1 MRKYLKVVL
10 NLFDGESGCAAAGES
25 NASTQNN
32 SETSKAGTVRND
44 IAKRGKSLGL
54 SDDLMQSYQEA
65 FDSKNKKSEKSAE
78 EESHESTQK
87 KEDTNSQSI
96 SNDFD
101 EFIKTHKSEYD
112 KRVSRLIK
120 DRMTSRD
127 KEILQLKEKSD
138 AADKILNVIS
148 QKYSNVKTNDLN
160 ALLKA
165 VEEDNDIWQQK
176 ALDSGISAD
185 EAKRQFNEDRTKNAM
200 AAELEQL
207 KKEKAAS
214 QLDARLQSIA
224 LETQKIYP
232 EFNLQEEFR
241 NPDFCAA
248 LDFIAQRNEAKNKE
262 TGKNDEIFNLTYA
275 YELAHADEI
284 RNNTIKKVSK
294 ATMSAVAKNIAAN
307 GSRPVENANTH
318 STPAKAK
325 TVDELTDKEF
335 DDLLRKIKNGTGHI
349 PR

>member
-1 MRKYLKVVL
+1 MHKFIKVVL
-10 NLFDGESGCAAAGES
+10 NLFDGESGSATAGEG
-25 NASTQNN
+25 NETAQNS
-32 SETSKAGTVRND
+32 SETLKAGTVRNE
-44 IAKRGKSLGL
+44 IAKKGKSLGL

-65 FDSKNKKSEKSAE
+65 FDSKNKKSAE
-78 EESHESTQK
+78 EAQKSTQTA
-87 KEDTNSQSI
+87 EDTNSQSNA
-96 SNDFD
+96 SDFD
-101 EFIKTHKSEYD
+101 EFIKTHKDEYN
-112 KRVSRLIK
+112 KRVSSLVK

-127 KEILQLKEKSD
+127 KEISQLKSRID

-148 QKYSNVKTNDLN
+148 QKYSNVKTNDLS